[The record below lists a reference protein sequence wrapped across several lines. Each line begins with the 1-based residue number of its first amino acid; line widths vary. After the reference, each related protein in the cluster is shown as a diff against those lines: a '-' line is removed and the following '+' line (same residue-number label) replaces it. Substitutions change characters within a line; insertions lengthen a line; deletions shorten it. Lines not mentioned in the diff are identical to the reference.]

1 MADPN
6 YPLPRFHFRVT
17 FDSTVINCSEV
28 TGLNTE
34 LDVIEYRDGASVL
47 FSTQKMSGLRKFGD
61 IVIKKGVF
69 DSDQAYWDWYSSV
82 EMNTPV
88 RKTVTIE
95 LLDETH
101 SPIMTWA
108 LTNAWPKKVE
118 NPDLKSDASEVA
130 VESITLVHE
139 GLSLA

>member
-1 MADPN
+1 MANPD

-28 TGLNTE
+28 TGLNTN
-34 LDVIEYRDGASVL
+34 LNVIEYRDGASVE

-69 DSDQAYWDWYSSV
+69 QDHQEYWDWYNAV
-82 EMNTPV
+82 EMNNPV

-95 LLDETH
+95 LLDEQH
-101 SPIMTWA
+101 APVMTSWHN
-108 LTNAWPKKVE
+108 L
-118 NPDLKSDASEVA
+118 SE
-130 VESITLVHE
+130 
-139 GLSLA
+139 

>member
-69 DSDQAYWDWYSSV
+69 DSDQAYWDWYNSV
-82 EMNTPV
+82 EMNTPL

>member
-69 DSDQAYWDWYSSV
+69 DSDQASWDWYSSV
-82 EMNTPV
+82 EMNTPL

-101 SPIMTWA
+101 SPVMTWA

-118 NPDLKSDASEVA
+118 NPDFKSDASEVA
-130 VESITLVHE
+130 VETITLVHE

>member
-17 FDSTVINCSEV
+17 FDATVINCSEV

-69 DSDQAYWDWYSSV
+69 ASDKDYWVWYNSV
-82 EMNTPV
+82 QMNTPL
-88 RKTVTIE
+88 RKTITIE

-101 SPIMTWA
+101 APIMTWA

-118 NPDLKSDASEVA
+118 NPDFKSDASEVA
-130 VESITLVHE
+130 VETITLVHE

>member
-28 TGLNTE
+28 TGLNSE
-34 LDVIEYRDGASVL
+34 LDVIDYRDGASVE
-47 FSTQKMSGLRKFGD
+47 FSTQKMSGLRKAGD

-69 DSDQAYWDWYSSV
+69 QSDQEYWDWYNSV
-82 EMNTPV
+82 EMNTPM

-101 SPIMTWA
+101 SPVMTWA

-130 VESITLVHE
+130 VETITIVHE

>member
-17 FDSTVINCSEV
+17 FDATVINCSEV

-69 DSDQAYWDWYSSV
+69 ASDKDYWDWYSSV
-82 EMNTPV
+82 QMNTPL
-88 RKTVTIE
+88 RKTITIE

-101 SPIMTWA
+101 APIMTWA

>member
-34 LDVIEYRDGASVL
+34 LDVIEYRYGASVL

-61 IVIKKGVF
+61 IVIKKGVIA
-69 DSDQAYWDWYSSV
+69 SDQAYWDWYNSV
-82 EMNTPV
+82 EMNTPL

-118 NPDLKSDASEVA
+118 NPDLKSDAS
-130 VESITLVHE
+130 
-139 GLSLA
+139 

>member
-82 EMNTPV
+82 EMNTPL

-101 SPIMTWA
+101 SPVMTWA

-118 NPDLKSDASEVA
+118 NPDFKSDASEVA
-130 VESITLVHE
+130 VETITLVHE

>member
-17 FDSTVINCSEV
+17 FDATVINCSEV

-61 IVIKKGVF
+61 IVIKKAF
-69 DSDQAYWDWYSSV
+69 SQA
-82 EMNTPV
+82 T
-88 RKTVTIE
+88 KIIGFGTIQY
-95 LLDETH
+95 
-101 SPIMTWA
+101 
-108 LTNAWPKKVE
+108 K
-118 NPDLKSDASEVA
+118 
-130 VESITLVHE
+130 
-139 GLSLA
+139 